1 MFGTTIIDL
10 QEVRKRAAEIRG
22 TWSPGERRR
31 RMGLPPD
38 TPTKLRDILVVPRSH
53 AWSVKRKS

>member
-1 MFGTTIIDL
+1 MLATKNIDL
-10 QEVRKRAAEIRG
+10 LDVRKRAAEIRG

-38 TPTKLRDILVVPRSH
+38 TPTKLRDFLVAPRPFSW
-53 AWSVKRKS
+53 AVKPTS

>member
-1 MFGTTIIDL
+1 MLATTNIDL
-10 QEVRKRAAEIRG
+10 HEIQKRAAEIRG

-38 TPTKLRDILVVPRSH
+38 TPTKLRDILVAPRSH
-53 AWSVKRKS
+53 AWAVKRKS